1 VAGFLIMIKP
11 DTTTCDAC
19 GREYEFTSHKDRC
32 PVCCPKPEP
41 EPDPYELDDW
51 GLGDYPETESE

>member
-1 VAGFLIMIKP
+1 MNEPV
-11 DTTTCDAC
+11 TTTCDAC

-41 EPDPYELDDW
+41 EPDAYDRIRITLM
-51 GLGDYPETESE
+51 LGMTGNRP